1 MAETIRVSSRVPRRL
16 SAYVHLVGWVVLLL
30 SGSPGAAEA
39 RTRYVLLLHS
49 FDRHFAS
56 FDTFVNVFRTELS
69 RQSPD
74 PVVFF
79 EASLQL
85 GRDSQSPDD
94 AVVEQYLQSALG
106 QQHVDLV
113 VSIGGPAAVF
123 AQKHVQQLFPTTPV
137 LFAAVDQRFL
147 QTNRLVAGQTAV
159 PVKHEPVVLVNN
171 ILHVL
176 PDVTHILVVVGD
188 SPLDRSWKTEMER
201 QFEVF
206 KSRLTFTWADE
217 FSFSQLVRHAA
228 TLPPHSAILFTLFA
242 VDTEGGPYTE
252 EQALGEI
259 HGVANAPIF
268 GFHTPQL
275 GHGIVGGPLIPVE
288 ELGRR
293 TTGVA
298 LRILRGESDA
308 TQIAPLTEAPPTFDW
323 RELRRWNIAENQL
336 PPGSTVRFR
345 EPTVW
350 EKYRREIVAAGA
362 FILLLVLLVGT
373 LVVNQIRRRRTERLL
388 RESEARFRL
397 FADTAP
403 VMIWMSGPDRLC
415 TDVNRPWLEFT
426 GRTLAAELG
435 NGWAQGVHPADRD
448 RCISSYVNA
457 FDRRQRFE
465 MDYRLRRADGAYR
478 WILDCG
484 APRFL
489 PDGSFVGYIGS
500 AVDITDQKLAKSM
513 LTDFN
518 HKLIEAQEL
527 ERARIAREL
536 HDDLG
541 QRVAGVTMLLYSLTP
556 GRGKE
561 RDTTRATLTQ
571 LCGQLAEVTEAM
583 TSISTRLHPPFL
595 DLLGLSGAAA
605 VLCKETSEQDG
616 VQVDFRGENVPRDL
630 PQDLALGLFRVL
642 QEALANAV
650 KHSGAQHVDVVLR
663 GHGRGI
669 QLDVI
674 DRGVGFDPTVTTNG
688 EGLGLFNMR
697 ERLSLIKGELVI
709 ESRPGSG
716 TRIRAVAR
724 LSEAHSV
731 EAETHVAV

>member
-1 MAETIRVSSRVPRRL
+1 MR
-16 SAYVHLVGWVVLLL
+16 
-30 SGSPGAAEA
+30 
-39 RTRYVLLLHS
+39 
-49 FDRHFAS
+49 FAS
-56 FDTFVNVFRTELS
+56 F
-69 RQSPD
+69 
-74 PVVFF
+74 
-79 EASLQL
+79 EAN
-85 GRDSQSPDD
+85 R
-94 AVVEQYLQSALG
+94 
-106 QQHVDLV
+106 
-113 VSIGGPAAVF
+113 
-123 AQKHVQQLFPTTPV
+123 PTRLETP
-137 LFAAVDQRFL
+137 
-147 QTNRLVAGQTAV
+147 
-159 PVKHEPVVLVNN
+159 
-171 ILHVL
+171 
-176 PDVTHILVVVGD
+176 
-188 SPLDRSWKTEMER
+188 
-201 QFEVF
+201 
-206 KSRLTFTWADE
+206 
-217 FSFSQLVRHAA
+217 
-228 TLPPHSAILFTLFA
+228 
-242 VDTEGGPYTE
+242 
-252 EQALGEI
+252 
-259 HGVANAPIF
+259 
-268 GFHTPQL
+268 
-275 GHGIVGGPLIPVE
+275 
-288 ELGRR
+288 
-293 TTGVA
+293 
-298 LRILRGESDA
+298 
-308 TQIAPLTEAPPTFDW
+308 PLTEAPPTFDW
-323 RELRRWNIAENQL
+323 RELRRWNIAESQL

-350 EKYRREIVAAGA
+350 EKYTREIVAAGA

-373 LVVNQIRRRRTERLL
+373 LVVNQIRRRRAERLL

-403 VMIWMSGPDRLC
+403 VMIWMSGPDRQC

-448 RCISSYVNA
+448 RCISTYVNA

-541 QRVAGVTMLLYSLTP
+541 QRVAGVTMLLYSLTS

-571 LCGQLAEVTEAM
+571 SCGQLAEVTEAM

-605 VLCKETSEQDG
+605 VLCKETSEQHG
-616 VQVDFRGENVPRDL
+616 VQVDFMHENVPSDL
-630 PQDLALGLFRVL
+630 PQDIALGLFRVL

-663 GHGRGI
+663 GHGSGI

-674 DRGVGFDPTVTTNG
+674 DRGVGFDPTVTS
-688 EGLGLFNMR
+688 
-697 ERLSLIKGELVI
+697 ERR
-709 ESRPGSG
+709 RPGFVQHAGKTESHQGRARHRISAWFRDPDQSG
-716 TRIRAVAR
+716 CATERSAFSRGRRDPRGRLKSQPSASHTSPFAEWDADAHRRALVGEFDIEGPGQLTYALPHPLDAYAKRIGHEGVIL
-724 LSEAHSV
+724 LSQIITKAMSAILDIEHDVVGCVRQTNRRSRR
-731 EAETHVAV
+731 